1 MPARDPK
8 QERSAASTERMLD
21 AATAILAQSGLD
33 GLTVERVV
41 ELSETS
47 MGTFYLRFE
56 SRQGLIDALHRRF
69 LQTVPPQMAQAID
82 TKEPK
87 QDLRAEL
94 EDLYFTFFTGAEV
107 HKDSLAFFMLQ
118 APKTGDIHED
128 VRKVQ
133 AMLYEIFTR
142 RVKFHKGELESKGL
156 ASKIDFTFRL
166 GMGLFFQVITG
177 ESGLVTSKD
186 ESNKKLAAELAEVV
200 ATSLSK

>member
-21 AATAILAQSGLD
+21 AASVILAQSGLD

-69 LQTVPPQMAQAID
+69 LQTVPPQMARAID

-94 EDLYFTFFTGAEV
+94 EDLFFTVFTGAEV
-107 HKDSLAFFMLQ
+107 HKDSLSFFMLQ
-118 APKTGDIHED
+118 APKTGEIHGD

-133 AMLYEIFTR
+133 AMLFEIFTR
-142 RVKFHKGELESKGL
+142 RVKFHKSELESKDL
-156 ASKIDFTFRL
+156 ASNIDFTFRL
-166 GMGLFFQVITG
+166 AIGLFLQVITG
-177 ESGLVTSKD
+177 ESDFVTGQNKSI
-186 ESNKKLAAELAEVV
+186 KKLSAELAEVV
-200 ATSLSK
+200 ATTLSK